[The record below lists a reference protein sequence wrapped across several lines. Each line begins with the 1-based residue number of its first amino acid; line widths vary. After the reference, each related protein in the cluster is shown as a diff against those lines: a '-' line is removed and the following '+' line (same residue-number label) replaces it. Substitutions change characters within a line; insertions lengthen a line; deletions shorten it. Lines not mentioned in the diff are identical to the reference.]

1 MSYGAYFELDNDV
14 RCWEDSGGVMIKAVT
29 AQGDPVE
36 LSVEQARSLNLD
48 FACAKG
54 EASSGARSAHEK
66 MPGI

>member
-36 LSVEQARSLNLD
+36 LSVEQARSLVAALERCIATAD
-48 FACAKG
+48 AESPC
-54 EASSGARSAHEK
+54 S
-66 MPGI
+66 